1 MDRTTSAARQSSTL
15 PDFRLA
21 IEDEA
26 LDRLSSS
33 AYSALRTLECT
44 YHAGTLTLSG
54 RVGSYYC
61 KQLAQVLLRD
71 LPGVERIDNRVD
83 VRRR

>member
-1 MDRTTSAARQSSTL
+1 MNRTASASLQSSSA
-15 PDFRLA
+15 PDFRLS

-26 LDRLSSS
+26 MDRLSSS
-33 AYSALRTLECT
+33 AYSSLRTLDCS
-44 YHAGTLTLSG
+44 YHAGTLTVSG

-71 LPGVERIDNRVD
+71 LPGVERVDNRID
-83 VRRR
+83 VCHH